1 MKEELNLMLA
11 NYKLKWV
18 NLVLQKGLSRREVA
32 RLSDH
37 SPNTISYWVR
47 NYQLRGLEGLLN
59 KILSSKISSQP
70 VFKRD
75 CRENFRD

>member
-1 MKEELNLMLA
+1 MKEKLNLMLA

-18 NLVLQKGLSRREVA
+18 NLVLEKGLSRREVA

-75 CRENFRD
+75 R